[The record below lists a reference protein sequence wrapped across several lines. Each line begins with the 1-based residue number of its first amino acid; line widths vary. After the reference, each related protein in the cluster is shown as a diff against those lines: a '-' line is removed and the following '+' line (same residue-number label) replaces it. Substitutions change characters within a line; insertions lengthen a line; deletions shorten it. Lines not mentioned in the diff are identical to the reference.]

1 MCIGNR
7 ERIPNHFPHA
17 RFRELHPGI
26 GGRAVR
32 MGDTNRCPPH
42 RRSAEARRVIRRD
55 RFETLD
61 IVASNNIGRFSQA
74 PTGCGWGRPGIML
87 AGVAAQWVGAELRRH

>member
-1 MCIGNR
+1 
-7 ERIPNHFPHA
+7 
-17 RFRELHPGI
+17 
-26 GGRAVR
+26 
-32 MGDTNRCPPH
+32 
-42 RRSAEARRVIRRD
+42 VIRRD